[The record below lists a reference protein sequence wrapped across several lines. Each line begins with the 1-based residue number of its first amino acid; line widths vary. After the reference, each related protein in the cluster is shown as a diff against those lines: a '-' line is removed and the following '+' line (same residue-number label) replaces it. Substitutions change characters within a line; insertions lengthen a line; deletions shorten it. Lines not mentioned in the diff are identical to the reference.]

1 LPRTDISLT
10 STELDEFL
18 GECRTAAVA
27 VQGDDGW
34 PIATIGHISAQSGEL
49 RIGVEPHG
57 PISAALQAGAHAC
70 LVADTWP
77 SYAGIRGVII
87 RGQAEP
93 KISATDTDVHLT
105 IRRLISFDFSKAT

>member
-1 LPRTDISLT
+1 MPRTDISLT

-34 PIATIGHISAQSGEL
+34 PIATIGHISAQSGAIT
-49 RIGVEPHG
+49 IGVELDS
-57 PISAALQAGAHAC
+57 PIGAALQAGAHAC

-77 SYAGIRGVII
+77 SYAGIRGVIV

-93 KISATDTDVHLT
+93 RTSAPDTDVHLT
-105 IRRLISFDFSKAT
+105 VQRLISFDFSKAT